1 MTPAQL
7 KAFAA
12 VARLG
17 SVSQA
22 AAEFGVTEA
31 AVSGHIG
38 QLRKDLDDALFHR
51 TGSGLAFTRGGLRLA
66 ARATELLGLQDQ
78 AVREVREAGNGRRL
92 LRVAVSS
99 LFAEYA
105 APGLIELFASRARDI
120 DVELSVRPTLR
131 LASLLTERIADV
143 AIGPTTLSVSDDLE
157 STTFLKYEMVVVVGP
172 GHPLANVRSAT
183 SQMRD
188 QNWLLGP
195 SAAAGTGFSQKLLQL
210 FEVPENRQRIFQSHA
225 AALEECKRD
234 KGVAIAVS
242 FSVADDVAERR
253 LVRLNGRGMMVEG
266 MWMAM
271 TLPNHSAPQAA
282 GELRRFITTP
292 RATQAMLSGTGA
304 NIGRF
309 RPSVHVTLW
318 S

>member
-22 AAEFGVTEA
+22 ATEFGVTDA

-38 QLRKDLDDALFHR
+38 QLRKDLDDPLFHR
-51 TGSGLAFTRGGLRLA
+51 TGSGLAFTPGGLRLA

-78 AVREVREAGNGRRL
+78 AIREVREAGNGRRL
-92 LRVAVSS
+92 LRLAVSS

-105 APGLIELFASRARDI
+105 APGLIELFANRAKDI
-120 DVELSVRPTLR
+120 DVELSVRPTSQLP
-131 LASLLTERIADV
+131 SLLLSRVADA
-143 AIGPTTLSVSDDLE
+143 AIGPAAPTNSDQVE
-157 STTFLKYEMVVVVGP
+157 STTFLRYQMIAVVGP
-172 GHPLANVRSAT
+172 GHPLAHGRVAT
-183 SQMRD
+183 MQMRD
-188 QNWLLGP
+188 QIWLLGP
-195 SAAAGTGFSQKLLQL
+195 SAAVGDSMSHRMLEL
-210 FEVPENRQRIFQSHA
+210 FEVPEQQQRIFQSHA

-234 KGVAIAVS
+234 RGVAIAVS
-242 FSVADDVAERR
+242 FAVAGDIAEHR
-253 LVRLNGRGMMVEG
+253 LMPLNGRGMMAEG
-266 MWMAM
+266 LWTAM
-271 TLPNHSAPQAA
+271 TLPIHSAPQAA
-282 GELRRFITTP
+282 GELTRFITTP

-304 NIGRF
+304 NIGHF